1 MPGDQNDSANVDNAT
16 ESNMTE
22 EATNGGNEEE
32 KFLDYESFSKFYQVA
47 FYHDSR
53 PEQIKTKAITKKI
66 SLLKEYDRKYQ
77 RNSGI
82 IGESSD

>member
-53 PEQIKTKAITKKI
+53 PE
-66 SLLKEYDRKYQ
+66 
-77 RNSGI
+77 
-82 IGESSD
+82 